1 MAGQSNEAAQQF
13 QKILAIRMLVST
25 APEMSLAKLGL
36 ARAYAAM
43 GDKDKAR
50 AAYQD
55 VLATWKDADAGV
67 PLIERAKAEYA
78 KLK

>member
-1 MAGQSNEAAQQF
+1 
-13 QKILAIRMLVST
+13 
-25 APEMSLAKLGL
+25 
-36 ARAYAAM
+36 M

-67 PLIERAKAEYA
+67 PLIEQAKAEYA